1 MLAWVLLS
9 IGLATFIIG
18 IVAKVLELRGCPRCP
33 MHHQRMKRIGNTA
46 ETKEYICRAA
56 GCRMC
61 ADVELSGHIT
71 YFEV

>member
-18 IVAKVLELRGCPRCP
+18 IVARVLELRNRPRCP
-33 MHHQRMKRIGNTA
+33 VHHQRMELIGDTA
-46 ETKEYICRAA
+46 ETEEYVCSVP
-56 GCRMC
+56 GCQMC

-71 YFEV
+71 YFEA